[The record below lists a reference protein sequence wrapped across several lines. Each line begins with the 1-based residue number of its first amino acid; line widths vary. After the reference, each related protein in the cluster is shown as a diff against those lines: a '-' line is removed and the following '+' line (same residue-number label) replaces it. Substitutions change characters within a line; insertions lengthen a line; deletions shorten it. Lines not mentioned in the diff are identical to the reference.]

1 MEAIYEQ
8 LAELLEVDQVEDTD
22 VLADFECW
30 DSLTI
35 LSIIAMASENYNVTL
50 LAKEIADAKTVSGLI
65 SLIDN
70 KKN

>member
-8 LAELLEVDQVEDTD
+8 LAELLEVDQVRDTD

-35 LSIIAMASENYNVTL
+35 LSIIAMASENYDVTL
-50 LAKEIADAKTVSGLI
+50 LAKEITNAKSVSGLI

-70 KKN
+70 KKK

>member
-1 MEAIYEQ
+1 MDAIYEQ
-8 LAELLEVDQVEDTD
+8 LAELLEVDQVEDTN

-35 LSIIAMASENYNVTL
+35 LSIIAMVSENYDVTL
-50 LAKEIADAKTVSGLI
+50 LAKEITEAETVSGLI